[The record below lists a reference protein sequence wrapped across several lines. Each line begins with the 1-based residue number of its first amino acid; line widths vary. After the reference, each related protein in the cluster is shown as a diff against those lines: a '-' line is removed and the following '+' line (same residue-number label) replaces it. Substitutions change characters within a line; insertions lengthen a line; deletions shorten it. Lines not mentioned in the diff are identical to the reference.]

1 MNAGLDK
8 KYNLARVQRA
18 GQTGV
23 MVSLQYQPR
32 MKTRSRRERRKE
44 LLEKFDQ
51 AAQAVDL
58 DGDNIDLDSLSVSG
72 QTIEAFLPLNQIE
85 ELVIKFSQQQIRID
99 PLIDYQV
106 IRD

>member
-1 MNAGLDK
+1 
-8 KYNLARVQRA
+8 
-18 GQTGV
+18 